1 MTSMGI
7 ASAANPRNPFDPP
20 QNVWHNETIHD
31 EMLLPVLTFVS
42 DRPIDGRSESF
53 LKFWA
58 STRRASFL
66 KRLVEHHYEF
76 LVDPDG
82 TVRRQDAAAPE
93 ARDE

>member
-1 MTSMGI
+1 MRGADQLAESTLQFQ
-7 ASAANPRNPFDPP
+7 RRR
-20 QNVWHNETIHD
+20 VR
-31 EMLLPVLTFVS
+31 FVFVPAGYEPE
-42 DRPIDGRSESF
+42 PIDGRSESF